1 MINITRALNK
11 MIANPLGR
19 SRVSGWA
26 TSGHTY
32 GDASAMAG
40 LFSKRIIGL
49 WLLAL
54 TSSAFALQ
62 KMPDSELADVT
73 GQALMQMSKENTNG
87 FTFYTAGLDAVL
99 ELNMN
104 IQKLQLGCGGANP
117 VNNGQRCDL
126 DADNF
131 ALGCI
136 ADSSGN
142 CTFGSGGTQMRDLVM
157 TRPYFQFAIKND
169 NSKTLREVVGI
180 RLGGEKVE
188 GPMSIGN
195 FNSFSGYLS
204 ASADFIMEAQG
215 TNSSDDIAITCG
227 TNSAPC
233 PGDRPGNGY
242 NTFGLQTPFRSMGLE
257 NGCVS
262 FLGNGIEFKDL
273 TIGFPQVERLDRA
286 VILNGN
292 RQTQAGVYNAQ
303 LGSAVDELV
312 DNLTVIR
319 SNGGGL
325 TDLEGLVN
333 ALLPVLASNV
343 KDKIK
348 SQLATGLGTTPG
360 NLDNF
365 VIPYN
370 ISNLHSVMVDTPLFG
385 VSFQKEA
392 VQYPGYVESV
402 PMGWAMYLPDAFK
415 LEVSNPTTYFVNNI
429 VNGEAALGNITTLP
443 DPGSGAVFD
452 NCWGSA
458 TFC

>member
-1 MINITRALNK
+1 
-11 MIANPLGR
+11 
-19 SRVSGWA
+19 
-26 TSGHTY
+26 
-32 GDASAMAG
+32 
-40 LFSKRIIGL
+40 
-49 WLLAL
+49 
-54 TSSAFALQ
+54 
-62 KMPDSELADVT
+62 
-73 GQALMQMSKENTNG
+73 
-87 FTFYTAGLDAVL
+87 
-99 ELNMN
+99 
-104 IQKLQLGCGGANP
+104 
-117 VNNGQRCDL
+117 
-126 DADNF
+126 
-131 ALGCI
+131 
-136 ADSSGN
+136 
-142 CTFGSGGTQMRDLVM
+142 GGTQMRDLVM

-169 NSKTLREVVGI
+169 NSKTLREVVGV
-180 RLGGEKVE
+180 RLGGEQVE

-215 TNSSDDIAITCG
+215 LDQNGDGDPNNDIAITCG
-227 TNSAPC
+227 SSSAPC
-233 PGDRPGNGY
+233 PGNRPGTGY
-242 NTFGLQTPFRSMGLE
+242 NTFGLQTPFRSLGLQ

-273 TIGFPQVERLDRA
+273 TIGFPQVERLNRP
-286 VILNGN
+286 VVLRGN

-312 DNLTVIR
+312 DNLDVVR

-325 TDLEGLVN
+325 TNSEALVN
-333 ALLPVLASNV
+333 ALLPLLANPVKDNIKGQLAS
-343 KDKIK
+343 
-348 SQLATGLGTTPG
+348 GLGTTPG
-360 NLDNF
+360 NLNTF

-385 VSFQKEA
+385 LSFQKEP

-402 PMGWAMYLPDAFK
+402 SRGWAMYLPDAFK

-429 VNGEAALGNITTLP
+429 VNGNAAVGNITPLP